1 CLTVLLAGHE
11 TTANGLSFALWLL
24 AQNPGIQDKL
34 HQESSS
40 VLDGRTPAA
49 DDYAKLPYVHMVF
62 AEAMRIYPPVWVTAR
77 TCAQRY
83 SLRGIEVP
91 AGAVL
96 LAPQIAVHRDPRF
109 YIEPMRFN
117 PDRFNNGGPPRSRF
131 AYSPFGGG
139 SRQCIGE
146 GLAWMEGVLV
156 LASIV
161 RDWRIL

>member
-1 CLTVLLAGHE
+1 
-11 TTANGLSFALWLL
+11 
-24 AQNPGIQDKL
+24 
-34 HQESSS
+34 
-40 VLDGRTPAA
+40 
-49 DDYAKLPYVHMVF
+49 
-62 AEAMRIYPPVWVTAR
+62 VWVTAR

-83 SLRGIEVP
+83 TLRGIEVP

-109 YIEPMRFN
+109 HPEPMRFN
-117 PDRFNNGGPPRSRF
+117 PDRFNNGGPSRSRY
-131 AYSPFGGG
+131 AYFPFGGG

-161 RDWRIL
+161 RDWRILPAPCAPSELPIQASITLRPANGLPLLVERR